1 MNIKKS
7 SLEVNGISITLYES
21 FSVESKIPL
30 VLLHGG
36 GLDSAMLSYG
46 GIMDSLGEK
55 FLIIAPDL
63 PGYGDSDK
71 PDAPYTLEWYQE
83 FLDNLI
89 SALNYD
95 KIDLGGLSLGGGIS
109 LGYALKN
116 PEKVRKLVLI
126 APYGLTDKIPY
137 PYITSWLM
145 KHPRIYDSI
154 INLILSNKMLLKAN
168 LKRLMVNPEALTDD
182 LVNQVILAGKGPDS
196 NHAWRTFTLSEI
208 KDSKLRTCYI
218 DELNKLTM
226 PVLLL
231 TGKNDSLVPSKDV
244 ERAHALIHQSK
255 LVEFD
260 DCGHWLPRDRSNE
273 FIRALENFLK

>member
-7 SLEVNGISITLYES
+7 PLEVDGINITFYES
-21 FSVESKIPL
+21 FPVESETPL
-30 VLLHGG
+30 FLLHGG

-46 GIMDSLGEK
+46 STIADLGKK
-55 FLIIAPDL
+55 FHVIVPDL

-71 PDAPYTLEWYQE
+71 PDVPYTLEWYQE
-83 FLDNLI
+83 FLDQLI
-89 SALNYD
+89 LALNYD
-95 KIDLGGLSLGGGIS
+95 KIDLGGLSLGGGIA

-116 PEKVRKLVLI
+116 PEKVRNLVLI

-137 PYITSWLM
+137 PKITSWLI
-145 KHPRIYDSI
+145 KHSHIYDSL

-168 LKRLMVNPEALTDD
+168 LKRLMVNPEALTED
-182 LVNQVILAGKGPDS
+182 LLDQVRLTGNDPD
-196 NHAWRTFTLSEI
+196 NRRAWNVFQLSEI
-208 KDSKLRTCYI
+208 KDSKLRTSYI

-244 ERAHALIHQSK
+244 EKAHELIPQSK
-255 LVEFD
+255 LVELD
-260 DCGHWLPRDRSNE
+260 DCGHWLPRDRSSE
-273 FIRALENFLK
+273 FIQVLKNFLK

>member
-7 SLEVNGISITLYES
+7 SLKIDGINITFYES
-21 FSVESKIPL
+21 VKSKTPL

-46 GIMDSLGEK
+46 S
-55 FLIIAPDL
+55 IIADLGKKFHVIALDL

-83 FLDNLI
+83 FLDHLI
-89 SALNYD
+89 LALNYD
-95 KIDLGGLSLGGGIS
+95 RIDLGGLSLGGGIA

-116 PEKVRKLVLI
+116 PEKVRNLILI

-137 PYITSWLM
+137 PKITSWLI
-145 KHPRIYDSI
+145 KHSHIYDSI

-168 LKRLMVNPEALTDD
+168 LKRILINQEALTED
-182 LVNQVILAGKGPDS
+182 LLDQVRLTGNDPD
-196 NHAWRTFTLSEI
+196 NRRAWNAFQLSEI

-244 ERAHALIHQSK
+244 ERAHTIITQSQ
-255 LVEFD
+255 LVELD
-260 DCGHWLPRDRSNE
+260 NCGHWLPRDRSSE
-273 FIRALENFLK
+273 FIRALENFLE